1 MGRSERFQWH
11 PRNDEQTVKQE
22 TVKQGGV
29 IARLPDHVA
38 NQIAAGEVIQR
49 PASVVK
55 ELVENAVDAGG
66 KRIEV
71 IIKDAGRTLIQVID
85 DGVGM
90 SEHDAVVCFERHATS
105 KLKTADDL
113 FALSTKGF
121 RGEALA
127 SIAAIA
133 HVELRTRQ
141 HGQDVGIRVQVEGT
155 TQKAPEPDPAIREG
169 TSFAIRNLFYNVPAR
184 RNFLK
189 SDAVELRHIIDEF
202 TRIALPHESISFRLV
217 HNGSVVFDLPPGSR
231 RQRVVAVFGAKYD
244 ERLVPVSEDTDAVRV
259 EGFVGKPQFARKS
272 RGEQFLFVNNRFIRH
287 GLLHKAILSAY
298 EGLLDSKHHPF
309 YVLFLTVDPA
319 KVDVNIHPT
328 KVEVKFEEDRV
339 IFALLRPAVRR
350 GLGKHNVAPA
360 LVFDQETSLH
370 ISDQPPAEGIRM
382 PQVSVN
388 TNYNPFRASGS
399 QAPARPSSASKGAWT
414 QVLEQAGAD
423 AQGLQGWSSSTGT
436 EDVHQESL
444 ARPSKGFITDS
455 EGTEDAAV
463 SMSGDS
469 RPVMQWSGKYIVT
482 PVSSGLLVIHAHR
495 AHTRVLFETYVRQ
508 MDAGSRPVTIQ
519 QLLFPEFVELPNGD
533 RAVCEES
540 REVLSMFGLEFQLAD
555 GGIEVTGIPSG
566 APTDAAALL
575 EAILEDGLE
584 PPDEVSREE
593 LVAAR
598 MARMMAFQP
607 GRKLNKSEMGD
618 LVDAL
623 FGCSTPGLDPFGRS
637 VIATFDEGDILKK
650 LH

>member
-1 MGRSERFQWH
+1 M
-11 PRNDEQTVKQE
+11 KQE
-22 TVKQGGV
+22 QVKPGGV
-29 IARLPDHVA
+29 IARLPEHVA

-66 KRIEV
+66 RRIEV

-85 DGVGM
+85 DGIGM
-90 SEHDAVVCFERHATS
+90 SEADAVACFERHATS

-133 HVELRTRQ
+133 HVELRTRPA
-141 HGQDVGIRVQVEGT
+141 GQDVGVRLQVEGT
-155 TQKAPEPDPAIREG
+155 TQQPPEPDPAVRQG
-169 TSFAIRNLFYNVPAR
+169 TSFSVRNLFYNVPAR

-217 HNGSVVFDLPPGSR
+217 HNGSVVFDLAPGSR

-244 ERLVPVSEDTDAVRV
+244 ERLVPVAEDTDAVRV

-272 RGEQFLFVNNRFIRH
+272 RGEQFLFVNDRFIRH

-350 GLGKHNVAPA
+350 GLGKHNVAPVLA
-360 LVFDQETSLH
+360 FDQETGLN
-370 ISDQPPAEGIRM
+370 ISEQPPAEGIRM

-388 TNYNPFRASGS
+388 ANYNPFHTRS
-399 QAPARPSSASKGAWT
+399 APARPSAATRGTGSTTPGRP
-414 QVLEQAGAD
+414 
-423 AQGLQGWSSSTGT
+423 SSSTSAT
-436 EDVHQESL
+436 
-444 ARPSKGFITDS
+444 PSSAT
-455 EGTEDAAV
+455 
-463 SMSGDS
+463 
-469 RPVMQWSGKYIVT
+469 
-482 PVSSGLLVIHAHR
+482 
-495 AHTRVLFETYVRQ
+495 
-508 MDAGSRPVTIQ
+508 
-519 QLLFPEFVELPNGD
+519 
-533 RAVCEES
+533 
-540 REVLSMFGLEFQLAD
+540 
-555 GGIEVTGIPSG
+555 
-566 APTDAAALL
+566 
-575 EAILEDGLE
+575 
-584 PPDEVSREE
+584 
-593 LVAAR
+593 AAR
-598 MARMMAFQP
+598 
-607 GRKLNKSEMGD
+607 
-618 LVDAL
+618 
-623 FGCSTPGLDPFGRS
+623 
-637 VIATFDEGDILKK
+637 
-650 LH
+650 

>member
-1 MGRSERFQWH
+1 MIQ
-11 PRNDEQTVKQE
+11 QTVN
-22 TVKQGGV
+22 QGGV
-29 IARLPDHVA
+29 IARLPEHVA

-55 ELVENAVDAGG
+55 ELVENAVDAGSQ
-66 KRIEV
+66 RIEV

-90 SEHDAVVCFERHATS
+90 TEPDAVACFARHATS

-141 HGQDVGIRVQVEGT
+141 RGQDIGVRLLVEGT
-155 TQKAPEPDPAIREG
+155 EQQAPEPDPAVREG
-169 TSFAIRNLFYNVPAR
+169 TSFAVRNLFYNVPAR

-202 TRIALPHESISFRLV
+202 TRIALPHEGISFRLV
-217 HNGSVVFDLPPGSR
+217 HNGSVVFDLAPGSR

-298 EGLLDSKHHPF
+298 EGLLDGKHHPF

-360 LVFDQETSLH
+360 LAFDQETSLN
-370 ISDQPPAEGIRM
+370 ISERPPAEGIRM

-388 TNYNPFRASGS
+388 ENYNPFRIGGQ
-399 QAPARPSSASKGAWT
+399 QAPSRPSSAAKGAWT

-423 AQGLQGWSSSTGT
+423 AQGLSGWGRSAST
-436 EDVHQESL
+436 EDVEQAPL
-444 ARPSKGFITDS
+444 ARPSKGFFADANES
-455 EGTEDAAV
+455 AQAEAEGVAEMT
-463 SMSGDS
+463 GDS

-555 GGIEVTGIPSG
+555 GGIEVTGMPSG
-566 APTDAAALL
+566 ASTDAATLL

-607 GRKLNKSEMGD
+607 GRKLNKTEMGD

-623 FGCSTPGLDPFGRS
+623 FGCSTPGLDPFGRP
-637 VIATFDEGDILKK
+637 VIATFDEGDISKK
-650 LH
+650 LQ